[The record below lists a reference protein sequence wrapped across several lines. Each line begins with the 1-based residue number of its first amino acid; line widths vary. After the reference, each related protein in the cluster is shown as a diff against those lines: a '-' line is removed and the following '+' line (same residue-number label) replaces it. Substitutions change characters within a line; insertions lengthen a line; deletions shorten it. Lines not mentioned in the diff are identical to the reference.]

1 MKTPRILVRSIFLTI
16 AMAIAAAPFS
26 ARAAEAPEK
35 KVEGTVQAIVVNNEK
50 EFMIDGKTYP
60 MEQLAR
66 RLKSAGAKADSEIRV
81 QIPKDTPAAT
91 LTKLSTVLMQAG
103 YVKFIFVKPRH
114 AESIPGK

>member
-1 MKTPRILVRSIFLTI
+1 MNMNRIRVRSIFLLI
-16 AMAIAAAPFS
+16 ALSVAAAPIP
-26 ARAAEAPEK
+26 ARAADASDK
-35 KVEGTVQAIVVNNEK
+35 KVEGTVQAITVNNEK
-50 EFMIDGKTYP
+50 DFTINGKTYP

-81 QIPKDTPAAT
+81 QIPRDTPVAT
-91 LTKLSTVLMQAG
+91 LTKLSTLLMQAG